1 MVEVT
6 VIQMQLVLIL
16 KETTLV
22 PVIVATLVMAIV
34 AKVSAFSSTLREI
47 FVYLISM

>member
-16 KETTLV
+16 KGTTLV
-22 PVIVATLVMAIV
+22 PVTMATLVMAIV
-34 AKVSAFSSTLREI
+34 AKVSAFS
-47 FVYLISM
+47 LIL